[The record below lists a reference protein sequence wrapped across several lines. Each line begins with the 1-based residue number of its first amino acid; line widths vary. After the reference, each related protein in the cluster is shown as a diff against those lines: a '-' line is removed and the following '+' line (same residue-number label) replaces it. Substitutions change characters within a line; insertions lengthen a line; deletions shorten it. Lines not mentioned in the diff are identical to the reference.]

1 MTTRSK
7 ENLTIVIAALL
18 LTLSFLLAYF
28 GTLKGLFIVW
38 YNDEDYS
45 YGFLIPLVTAYL
57 IWENRRKLSYSS
69 VYTSWLGAPL
79 FAVLMLISAYGILGS
94 SPSAVRPAI
103 PLVIA
108 SIILFCYG
116 SQLLR
121 VLLFPVLFLF
131 FMVPL
136 PTLVQN
142 AIGVP
147 LKLISTKLG
156 AVVLH
161 LFGVSVFVQG
171 NVIDLG
177 VTQLQVV
184 DACGGLRFILPLLA
198 LGAIFAHFFEKT
210 RWKQVVLVLV
220 TIPISV
226 VTNGVR
232 IGATGILAQKYG
244 SQVAEG
250 FFHGFSGWIVFMFAF
265 SLLFGIFFLLRIS
278 FPRATQQSHSDD
290 QTELANKGVP
300 SEQIAHRQGWL
311 PVVICSASMLML
323 AALSFSTTALPRLSI
338 QGELASFPIVID
350 DWTGQ
355 KEAMDPEII
364 ALSGAE
370 EALSVRYSKNH
381 GSSVSLYIGYRGSPF
396 GESANFFHSPSI
408 CLPSSGWKVIT
419 SGKHKISE
427 IPGFGSIVASK
438 MVIEQMESRQVVYY
452 WFQTKSRTSYD
463 VNINRF
469 HLAVHAIKRDNT
481 YDLFIRPIT
490 PIYPGE
496 SVQDAEKRMDQFV
509 RDMTPALLKFLKE
522 RQYEQK

>member
-1 MTTRSK
+1 MNKRVAT
-7 ENLTIVIAALL
+7 LLLIALL
-18 LTLSFLLAYF
+18 AVSFLAAYF
-28 GTLKGLFIVW
+28 TTFRGLVSIW
-38 YNDEDYS
+38 ANDEDYS
-45 YGFLIPLVTAYL
+45 YGFLIPMVTAYL
-57 IWENRRKLSYSS
+57 IWENRRKLSSSS
-69 VYTSWLGAPL
+69 VYTSWLGAPP
-79 FAVLMLISAYGILGS
+79 FAVLMLISTYGILGS

-116 SQLLR
+116 PQLLR
-121 VLLFPVLFLF
+121 ALLFPVLFLF

-136 PTLVQN
+136 PTVVQN
-142 AIGVP
+142 TIGVP

-161 LFGVSVFVQG
+161 LFGISVFVQG

-265 SLLFGIFFLLRIS
+265 SLLFGIFFLLRIL

-290 QTELANKGVP
+290 QTELANKAVP
-300 SEQIAHRQGWL
+300 SEQIAHRQNW
-311 PVVICSASMLML
+311 PAIVICSASMLIL
-323 AALSFSTTALPRLSI
+323 AALSFSTSALPRLSI
-338 QGELASFPIVID
+338 QGGLVGFPMVMN

-355 KEAMDPEII
+355 KEEMDPEII

-370 EALSVRYSKNH
+370 EALSVRYSKDH
-381 GSSVSLYIGYRGSPF
+381 GPSVSFYVGYRGSPF
-396 GESANFFHSPSI
+396 NESTNFFHSPSI
-408 CLPSSGWKVIT
+408 CLPSSGWKVIS
-419 SGKHKISE
+419 SGNHKITQ

-452 WFQTKSRTSYD
+452 WFQTKSRASYD

-469 HLAVHAIKRDNT
+469 HLALHAIKRDNT

-490 PIYPGE
+490 PVYPGE
-496 SVQDAEKRMDQFV
+496 GVRDAEKRMDDFVGQMMPTLLQFI
-509 RDMTPALLKFLKE
+509 KE